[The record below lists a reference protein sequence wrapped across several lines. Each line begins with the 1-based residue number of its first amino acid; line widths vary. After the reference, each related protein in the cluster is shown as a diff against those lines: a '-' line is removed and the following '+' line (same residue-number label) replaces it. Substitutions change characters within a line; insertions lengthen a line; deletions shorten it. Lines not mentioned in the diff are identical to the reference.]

1 MDEKEDEMNEQKVV
15 DEMLGDGRGRT
26 IAVVGLSENSGKP
39 SHYVSA
45 YMQEHGYKIYPVN
58 PSIES
63 VLGERSYKSL
73 AELPVKPDVVNVFR
87 LPGAIPSIVDEMLA
101 LGLKE
106 LWVQQGIVN
115 REAAERA
122 EQGGI
127 RVVMDRCIMVEHRRR
142 QL

>member
-1 MDEKEDEMNEQKVV
+1 MNEPQVI

-26 IAVVGLSENSGKP
+26 IAVVGLSENPGKP

-58 PSIES
+58 PSIQS
-63 VLGERSYKSL
+63 VLGEKSYASL
-73 AELPVKPDVVNVFR
+73 KDLPVKPDVVNVFR
-87 LPGAIPSIVDEMLA
+87 LPGQVPGIVDEMLK

-115 REAAERA
+115 LDAAKRA
-122 EQGGI
+122 EEGGI
-127 RVVMDRCIMVEHRRR
+127 LVVMDRCIMVEHRRR